1 MPATGGIKQLH
12 ELHQRL
18 AWHAKQLE
26 DGPRKV
32 RVRTKSVEKKQ
43 AEIATHKEQLTQL
56 QITADETNLQFRSNE
71 QQIAELKVKLN
82 KASSNKEFEII
93 KSQMDADATAN
104 ETLEDEYLE
113 LLEQIDTG
121 RSELAELGQQLE
133 AAQADVEA
141 MKKDLAEEEP
151 KLRAG
156 ITAVENELPEALEC
170 LPSKL
175 QEMYR
180 RLVMAYGPEAFAP
193 VENDACS
200 ECFVQFSPQ
209 QSVELR
215 NGTVLLCRE
224 CGRLVYL
231 DAAE

>member
-12 ELHQRL
+12 ELHQQL

-32 RVRTKSVEKKQ
+32 RVRDKSVEKKH
-43 AEIATHKEQLTQL
+43 AEIAAHKEQLTQL
-56 QITADETNLQFRSNE
+56 QKTADETNLQ
-71 QQIAELKVKLN
+71 LKVKLN
-82 KASSNKEFEII
+82 KSASNKEFEII
-93 KSQMDADATAN
+93 KTQIDADTSAN

-121 RSELAELGQQLE
+121 RSEHAELEQQLQ
-133 AAQADVEA
+133 AAQADVEG
-141 MKKDLAEEEP
+141 MKKELAEEEP

-156 ITAVENELPEALEC
+156 MTAVENELPQASEC

-180 RLVMAYGPEAFAP
+180 RLVPAYGADAFAP
-193 VENDACS
+193 VENAACS

-215 NGTVLLCRE
+215 NGEVLLCRE

>member
-12 ELHQRL
+12 ELHQQL

-32 RVRTKSVEKKQ
+32 RVRIKFVEKKQ
-43 AEIATHKEQLTQL
+43 AELAAHKDQLTQL
-56 QITADETNLQFRSNE
+56 QKTADETNLQFRSNE
-71 QQIAELKVKLN
+71 EQIAELKVKLN

-93 KSQMDADATAN
+93 KGQMDGDISAN

-121 RSELAELGQQLE
+121 RSEFAKLGEQLE

-141 MKKDLAEEEP
+141 MKKELAEEEP
-151 KLRAG
+151 KLRVG
-156 ITAVENELPEALEC
+156 ITTVENELPEASEC

-180 RLVMAYGPEAFAP
+180 RLVTAYGPEAFAP

>member
-1 MPATGGIKQLH
+1 
-12 ELHQRL
+12 
-18 AWHAKQLE
+18 
-26 DGPRKV
+26 
-32 RVRTKSVEKKQ
+32 
-43 AEIATHKEQLTQL
+43 
-56 QITADETNLQFRSNE
+56 
-71 QQIAELKVKLN
+71 
-82 KASSNKEFEII
+82 
-93 KSQMDADATAN
+93 
-104 ETLEDEYLE
+104 
-113 LLEQIDTG
+113 
-121 RSELAELGQQLE
+121 
-133 AAQADVEA
+133 
-141 MKKDLAEEEP
+141 MKKELAEEEP

-156 ITAVENELPEALEC
+156 ITAVENELPEASEC

-180 RLVMAYGPEAFAP
+180 RLVAAYGPEAFAP

-231 DAAE
+231 NAAE

>member
-12 ELHQRL
+12 ELHQQL

-32 RVRTKSVEKKQ
+32 RVRDKSVGKKH
-43 AEIATHKEQLTQL
+43 AEIAAHKEQLTQL
-56 QITADETNLQFRSNE
+56 QKTADETNLQFRSNE

-82 KASSNKEFEII
+82 KSASNKEFEII
-93 KSQMDADATAN
+93 KTQIDADTSAN

-121 RSELAELGQQLE
+121 RSEHAELEQQLQ
-133 AAQADVEA
+133 AAQADVEG
-141 MKKDLAEEEP
+141 MKKELAEEEP

-156 ITAVENELPEALEC
+156 MTAVENELPQASEC

-180 RLVMAYGPEAFAP
+180 RLVTAYGADAFAP

-215 NGTVLLCRE
+215 NGEVLLCRE